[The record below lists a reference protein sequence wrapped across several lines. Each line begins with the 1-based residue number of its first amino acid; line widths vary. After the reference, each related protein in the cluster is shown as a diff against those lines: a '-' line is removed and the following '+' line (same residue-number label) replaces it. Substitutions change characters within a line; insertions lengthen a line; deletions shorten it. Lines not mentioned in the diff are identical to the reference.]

1 MILLKR
7 VYEDREPAD
16 GFRMLVDR
24 LWPRGVSHDRAHLD
38 LWFKEIAPSE
48 EMRKRFHGEQIN
60 FDEFARQYR
69 GELDQNPQTDRLREI
84 LTENDLVTFVYA
96 TKQTKQNHA
105 IVLKDWALAEF
116 SDR

>member
-1 MILLKR
+1 MISLKR
-7 VYEDREPAD
+7 VYVDPEPAD

-24 LWPRGVSHDRAHLD
+24 LWPRGVSHERAHLD

-48 EMRKRFHGEQIN
+48 DLRKRFHGDQID
-60 FDEFARQYR
+60 FDEFASQYR
-69 GELDQNPQTDRLREI
+69 DELDHNDQTDRLREI